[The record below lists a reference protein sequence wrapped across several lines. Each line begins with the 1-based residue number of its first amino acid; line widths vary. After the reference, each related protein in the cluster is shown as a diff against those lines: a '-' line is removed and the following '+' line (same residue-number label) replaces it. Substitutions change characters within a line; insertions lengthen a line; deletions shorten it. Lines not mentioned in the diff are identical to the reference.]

1 MVRILRS
8 SGVRAPK
15 LLIVM
20 IAVYVVIMTALFFY
34 NLPKWCANPEARQQV
49 VYLCK

>member
-1 MVRILRS
+1 MVRALRS
-8 SGVRAPK
+8 PGMRAPK
-15 LLIVM
+15 LLITM
-20 IAVYVVIMTALFFY
+20 IAIYVVIMTSLFVY